1 MSPSTRTARHRLY
14 AETIFFYNVFRGSF
28 RMARAQYI
36 FICDTRDSA
45 RATRPF
51 FILWAINH
59 SLILILLVT
68 AVCELQK
75 KHHHNIAH
83 PYIANTHPDALFS
96 NSFDA
101 ITCTTIQRAHSTAG
115 AAGKSFLHHDVPMCR
130 KSGASH
136 VKSLC
141 ATECARNYRIRRQEL
156 DARTPSL
163 VCKINST

>member
-1 MSPSTRTARHRLY
+1 MILSLCHHQHERRDTDYTQKPYFFTTFSAVVSGWLARNTFLY
-14 AETIFFYNVFRGSF
+14 AT
-28 RMARAQYI
+28 
-36 FICDTRDSA
+36 CDM
-45 RATRPF
+45 RPF